1 MGWEWVKDYQ
11 RSEFIWM
18 GKSDDINE
26 FFLKAYK
33 KNSNIASFFKVD
45 LKYPKKLEWSNCNA
59 NDKKEKNL

>member
-1 MGWEWVKDYQ
+1 
-11 RSEFIWM
+11 M

-59 NDKKEKNL
+59 NDKKEKIYSKI